1 MLEAHKKSNIRPN
14 EIAWLAFNTGVLL
27 CDMLFTV
34 LLASDFSAYLNWNE
48 FPARFY
54 AYRFFYSLNIILYG
68 AGFVIILFQKAGINY
83 TYIFEVSSQGQISPY
98 SLVIYS

>member
-1 MLEAHKKSNIRPN
+1 MVKAKSLLEAHKKSNIRPN

-27 CDMLFTV
+27 CDMLFTF
-34 LLASDFSAYLNWNE
+34 LMFGDFSAYFSLNE

-68 AGFVIILFQKAGINY
+68 AGFAIIWF
-83 TYIFEVSSQGQISPY
+83 
-98 SLVIYS
+98 